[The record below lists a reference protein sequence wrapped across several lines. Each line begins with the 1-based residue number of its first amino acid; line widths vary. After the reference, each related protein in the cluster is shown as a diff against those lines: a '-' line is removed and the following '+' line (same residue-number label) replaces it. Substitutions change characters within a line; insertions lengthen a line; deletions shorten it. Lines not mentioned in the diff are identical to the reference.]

1 MNPKSA
7 STLRRCWYLW
17 SRHRPNQSYEG
28 YSWDCE
34 GEGYTI
40 QVAVYTVCVVDAA
53 YRLQVVAGVIRDVLH
68 VGHAFGDHTLKSPIL
83 KGVGMPVRLG
93 TFVWD
98 KPLHRVAAS
107 LQTQRS
113 RCTACDSVNLDKLRF
128 GLQHYGSSFCRPYH
142 PRRSQQHSFLYTLPP
157 ELNRELSAQGVAKSE
172 SFARSRFPSKHFSF
186 PACRFYLQRGRLQA
200 PLISNSLGRNT
211 ILNISIP
218 IHTLTSAARV
228 TAARGDQKMM
238 ILWYKSSWV
247 PAIAISDL

>member
-1 MNPKSA
+1 MGQALGSECLYRHRHLHPLRVCTCRTCPGGPPPASGSGDFVPRLGLHAAQVVMNPKSA

-142 PRRSQQHSFLYTLPP
+142 PRRSQQHSFL
-157 ELNRELSAQGVAKSE
+157 
-172 SFARSRFPSKHFSF
+172 
-186 PACRFYLQRGRLQA
+186 
-200 PLISNSLGRNT
+200 
-211 ILNISIP
+211 
-218 IHTLTSAARV
+218 
-228 TAARGDQKMM
+228 
-238 ILWYKSSWV
+238 
-247 PAIAISDL
+247 